1 MKDIDIQEIK
11 KNEFVFLIITTDNI
25 TCQITIY
32 KDKITIHNEIKKKK
46 KCDHILC
53 QIESN

>member
-11 KNEFVFLIITTDNI
+11 KNEFVFLIITIDNI

-46 KCDHILC
+46 KM
-53 QIESN
+53 